1 MENIITII
9 KKELKRFFTD
19 RRMLITLILPGL
31 MIFVLYSLMGSIMQ
45 SSNEIPEDYVY
56 QVYVIHPVSEFAALD
71 SNPNMQIEIH
81 PSTLAE
87 VAEIKLGIENKTIDL
102 LIIYEPDFYTK
113 MLAYTPAPGVLAPK
127 VEMYH
132 NTSKNESAAIYGYY
146 FASLNV
152 FESTL
157 SNKFDINPDNLTYNL
172 ASPTDVSI
180 QFVTTLVPFLLITFL
195 FTASLSIAAESIAGE
210 KERGTIA
217 TLLTTPTKRSEIAL
231 GKVIALSIT
240 ALASAASSFLG
251 LMLSLPKLI
260 GEDFTMAMYD
270 FGTYVLLFSVI
281 ISTVL
286 IFIVLISIISAYAKT
301 IKEASSL
308 AMPLMIIIMLV
319 GISSMF
325 GSSTTDTK
333 MYLIPVYNSV
343 QSIGFI
349 LGLEV
354 NYFHLLITII
364 INLLLVG
371 AGTWLLTK
379 MFNSEKI
386 MFNK

>member
-1 MENIITII
+1 MENILTIV

-31 MIFVLYSLMGSIMQ
+31 MIFLLYSLMGSIMQ

-56 QVYVIHPVSEFAALD
+56 QVYVIHPVSEFATLD
-71 SNPNMQIEIH
+71 TNPNMNIEIH
-81 PSTLAE
+81 PSTLSEIEA
-87 VAEIKLGIENKTIDL
+87 IKLGIENKTIDL
-102 LIIYEPDFYTK
+102 LIIYESDFYTK

-132 NTSKNESAAIYGYY
+132 NTSKNESATIYGYY
-146 FASLNV
+146 FSSLNV

-157 SNKFDINPDNLTYNL
+157 SNKFDINRDDLTYNL

-217 TLLTTPTKRSEIAL
+217 TLLTTPTRRSEIAL

-260 GEDFTMAMYD
+260 GEEFTMAMYD
-270 FGTYVLLFSVI
+270 FGTYALLFSVI

-325 GSSTTDTK
+325 GSSTTDSK

-354 NYFHLLITII
+354 NYFHLFITII

>member
-1 MENIITII
+1 MQNIWTIV

-31 MIFVLYSLMGSIMQ
+31 MIFILYSLMGSVMAETQ
-45 SSNEIPEDYVY
+45 TIPEDYVY
-56 QVYVIHPVSEFAALD
+56 QVYMVNQPSEFESFNTVAGYTIEVHAVLPEELD
-71 SNPNMQIEIH
+71 SIR
-81 PSTLAE
+81 A
-87 VAEIKLGIENKTIDL
+87 GITDKTIDL
-102 LIIYEPDFYTK
+102 LMVYEVNFYQN
-113 MLAYTPAPGVLAPK
+113 MLAYSSDSNLLAPH
-127 VEMYH
+127 VEIYY
-132 NTSKNESAAIYGYY
+132 NASKNESSTIYNLY
-146 FASLNV
+146 ATQLLM

-157 SNKFDINPDNLTYNL
+157 TNKFDINRGDTAYNL
-172 ASPTDVSI
+172 ASSTDMSI
-180 QFVTTLVPFLLITFL
+180 QFVTMLVPFLLITFL

-240 ALASAASSFLG
+240 ALASAASSFFG

-260 GEDFTMAMYD
+260 GQDFTMAMYD
-270 FGTYVLLFSVI
+270 LSTYVLLFTVI
-281 ISTVL
+281 ISTIL

-308 AMPLMIIIMLV
+308 AMPLMIITMLV

-325 GSSTTDTK
+325 GTSSSDIL
-333 MYLIPVYNSV
+333 MYFIPVYNSV
-343 QSIGFI
+343 QSITFI
-349 LGLEV
+349 LALEV
-354 NYFHLLITII
+354 NYLFLAITILV
-364 INLLLVG
+364 NLLVVG
-371 AGTWLLTK
+371 LGTYLLTT
-379 MFNSEKI
+379 MFNSEKV